1 MIDETMRP
9 MSHRESIQDYNNYIN
24 KRKSIIEQ
32 EKKEQFENS
41 LRESA
46 EREVKSNTGL
56 FGSGGNMFE
65 QKVTK
70 DIQKSLSLMGRKN
83 KMKLDMNK
91 MIEDLN
97 EEDFT
102 RFEGTMIEFN
112 LTK

>member
-65 QKVTK
+65 QKITK
-70 DIQKSLSLMGRKN
+70 DIKKSLSLMERKR
-83 KMKLDMNK
+83 KMQVDMAT
-91 MIEDLN
+91 MINDLN
-97 EEDFT
+97 DEDFT

-112 LTK
+112 LSK